1 MEQADLS
8 QLGRVP
14 APPKPLLDIGV
25 SSDGFETDRY
35 DDKKNNDDLTSK
47 IEAMAQE
54 QNPLVPQA
62 VLDLI
67 REREGYENVSYLDSV
82 GKLTGGVGHLLVGAE
97 ADQYP
102 KGTVISDA
110 IILQWEQSDTL
121 SAYKAAQEQAELIG
135 IDDPILINALTSV
148 CYQLG
153 NSWNENFPA
162 TWHCLSSH
170 DWLGAATNAAKSHWF
185 KETPVRVQDFQTALR
200 ALNNGASAD
209 VM

>member
-14 APPKPLLDIGV
+14 APPKPLLDISL
-25 SSDGFETDRY
+25 SSATFQADHY
-35 DDKKNNDDLTSK
+35 DDEKVNDDLTK
-47 IEAMAQE
+47 QIQAMAEQE
-54 QNPLVPQA
+54 NPLVPQA

-82 GKLTGGVGHLLVGAE
+82 RKLTGGVGHLLVGAE

-110 IILQWEQSDTL
+110 IILQWEQGDTL

-148 CYQLG
+148 CFQLG
-153 NSWNENFPA
+153 N
-162 TWHCLSSH
+162 
-170 DWLGAATNAAKSHWF
+170 
-185 KETPVRVQDFQTALR
+185 
-200 ALNNGASAD
+200 
-209 VM
+209 